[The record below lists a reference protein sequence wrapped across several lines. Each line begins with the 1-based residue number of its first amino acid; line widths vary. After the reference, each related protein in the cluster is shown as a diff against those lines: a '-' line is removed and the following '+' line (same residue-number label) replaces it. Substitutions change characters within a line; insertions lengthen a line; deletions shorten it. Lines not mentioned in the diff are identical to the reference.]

1 MCGFGFLIYRLGLLN
16 YVLSVEMLDWLNH
29 DFMFSIFCF
38 VIGLIH
44 LLLARFWKKR
54 RNKGERLRVF

>member
-1 MCGFGFLIYRLGLLN
+1 MFAIWCFGYLIYRLGLLN

-38 VIGLIH
+38 VVGLVH
-44 LLLARFWKKR
+44 LLWDRYWNAIWRF
-54 RNKGERLRVF
+54 